1 MSSEEQAGQTE
12 QEEPMAVAAQWVAT
26 AKNIVV
32 LTGAGIS
39 AESGVPTFRD
49 AQTGFWSQYRPED
62 MASQTGY
69 RANPAMVWRWYEYR
83 RELVAKV
90 EPNAGHIAL
99 AAFEKVHKAGQFTLV
114 TQNVDGLHQRA
125 GSGDVLCLHGDL
137 NTQTW
142 LDTPKDCCHLD
153 CAEAGD
159 PPHCD
164 QCGNLVRPAVVWF
177 GEALPYRVLDR
188 AQKASEACDLMLV
201 VGTAGAVYPAAGLAR
216 LASRV
221 GAKVIIVNPS
231 VSELDDAADLIVR
244 SPASVA
250 LPWILGTG
258 ETRIAA

>member
-1 MSSEEQAGQTE
+1 MSDQQPTGQTE

-62 MASQTGY
+62 MASQAGY
-69 RANPAMVWRWYEYR
+69 RANPGMVWRWYEYR
-83 RELVAKV
+83 RELVSKV
-90 EPNAGHIAL
+90 QPNAGHAAL
-99 AAFEKVHKAGQFTLV
+99 AAFEQSHTAGQFTLV

-153 CAEAGD
+153 YAEAGD

-164 QCGNLVRPAVVWF
+164 RCGNMLRPAVVWF

-221 GAKVIIVNPS
+221 GAKVIIVNPAP
-231 VSELDDAADLIVR
+231 SELDDAADLIVR

-250 LPWILGTG
+250 LPRILGLG
-258 ETRIAA
+258 IRFWKH